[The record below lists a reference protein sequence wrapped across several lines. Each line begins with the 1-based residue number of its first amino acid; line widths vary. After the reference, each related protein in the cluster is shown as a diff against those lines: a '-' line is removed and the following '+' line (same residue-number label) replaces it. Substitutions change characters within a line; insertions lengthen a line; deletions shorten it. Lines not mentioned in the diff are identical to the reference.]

1 MILRDLRR
9 LLSAGRMQGPSNKV
23 VDAGA
28 SNNQTLDLTGDVD
41 LTVLL
46 MKDDYWR
53 SRIIETVTIDRA
65 LSACTTREYQVAPL
79 IEAVKDILG
88 GHEPA
93 VDHAHV
99 VLPLA
104 AVPKRVLVGFN
115 LIVQSGEAFLLKRR
129 EIAKRQA
136 AFILDL
142 AGDLGVKPTS
152 DKTVEFL
159 IAICEFTPGPWQRF
173 RRGRYRF
180 RSDNKSL
187 RRYLEG
193 GLRFKIS
200 DHDLRLWKEA
210 ANWICGLMQNSLQ
223 ENRDRE
229 SSSENVLLALPILS
243 AKGLVPSASDV
254 TQYVKELKLFIDE
267 CKNKEASARILKT
280 IAEYGK
286 RFPLLISCKM
296 PLREPASVAEVQDI
310 PLEIGLRGRSRINVL
325 FNDAASNHIVIRVSD
340 PDVQLKWRKVGTLTG
355 GELPAN
361 MFNLVLESKE
371 DLAIYGSE
379 PDRPDRIR
387 MRFRLTLPLV
397 PKLIILAFVLLTM
410 AAIWMVYYTSYG
422 PLPNL
427 QSDALSVFVVPTTL
441 AAGLVLVQQRTSLG
455 IRLQRGLRLLVVGTI
470 VALWIVVL
478 VAYAGGR
485 II

>member
-1 MILRDLRR
+1 
-9 LLSAGRMQGPSNKV
+9 MQAPSNKV

-173 RRGRYRF
+173 RRGRYHF
-180 RSDNKSL
+180 R
-187 RRYLEG
+187 
-193 GLRFKIS
+193 
-200 DHDLRLWKEA
+200 
-210 ANWICGLMQNSLQ
+210 
-223 ENRDRE
+223 
-229 SSSENVLLALPILS
+229 
-243 AKGLVPSASDV
+243 
-254 TQYVKELKLFIDE
+254 
-267 CKNKEASARILKT
+267 
-280 IAEYGK
+280 
-286 RFPLLISCKM
+286 
-296 PLREPASVAEVQDI
+296 
-310 PLEIGLRGRSRINVL
+310 
-325 FNDAASNHIVIRVSD
+325 
-340 PDVQLKWRKVGTLTG
+340 
-355 GELPAN
+355 
-361 MFNLVLESKE
+361 
-371 DLAIYGSE
+371 
-379 PDRPDRIR
+379 
-387 MRFRLTLPLV
+387 
-397 PKLIILAFVLLTM
+397 
-410 AAIWMVYYTSYG
+410 
-422 PLPNL
+422 
-427 QSDALSVFVVPTTL
+427 
-441 AAGLVLVQQRTSLG
+441 
-455 IRLQRGLRLLVVGTI
+455 
-470 VALWIVVL
+470 
-478 VAYAGGR
+478 
-485 II
+485 